1 MGCEYRNKTWML
13 DCLYNTASVS
23 YLQTRTCRGF
33 PDEAYLGSLQPRPQ
47 LCLSMVDASRAT
59 STVVPATHAMG
70 VSFCEQGGVS
80 FRERPRTFH
89 VGL

>member
-1 MGCEYRNKTWML
+1 ML

-59 STVVPATHAMG
+59 STVVPATMRWGSVLASRVG
-70 VSFCEQGGVS
+70 VSFGERQG
-80 FRERPRTFH
+80 RIPCLTTPRQI
-89 VGL
+89 LR